1 MDERQRVISLFKYI
15 RQTIDDKY
23 KPILN
28 VKDELW
34 NKYLDEINLNN
45 KFLYF
50 SCGSDS
56 TSDVILRITRPY
68 SQKTQEDIRVQ
79 NLFKEFR
86 ELYYKLENESHLY
99 ELVFANGILISKYD
113 KNIYHP
119 ILIKRAAIDFD
130 SRKDSIAIRDTN
142 RDMTLDIKLISLI
155 ENINHLELKNI
166 MEHISMNYYHPFDTA
181 SMGEL
186 MKSMAKRLH
195 TDSSYQETN
204 ASETDKAFTII
215 NRPLLYL
222 RNKETDFIQNL
233 DEMIESIE
241 KGSEVNKSLLNL
253 CGVNIKEK
261 EAEERAE
268 TLDDKIRNI
277 EGISQSVLFTKEAN
291 KEQLEVAERIAN
303 YDTVLVQ
310 GPPGTGKTHTIANL
324 LGDILARGKTV
335 LVASQTKK
343 ALSVLKSMTQEE
355 IRALCVSTID
365 DNNED
370 MEKSIDSIT
379 DYISNHSIEEL
390 KEKIQKLNMDRNI
403 LIERLNE
410 TRKKIFSIKS
420 SELKSITIGEEVFS
434 PIDAARFLHDHV
446 GLNKI
451 PGEVKLYEE
460 LPIQKGDI
468 DFLYYSNEALT
479 REDEKELNIGL
490 PDPNTILS
498 PEDLEKTIDA
508 MDAALLRAKTL
519 KEEIRRNIT
528 LKEKVYLDQN
538 ALYSGKA
545 DEDFRDIYEKID
557 YINSLDKLEDWQIK
571 VIVSAKAGN
580 ADKKS
585 YIRLTELITE
595 LDDYYDRNIDHL
607 RGKRLIYPSDMNQ
620 KELRQSLEEMRTR
633 LVEGKKIKG
642 ISAMFKNSWKKVLA
656 SVSINGQGLVTVED
670 MDDAIVNINLDIKI
684 SELKALFDELIYKT
698 NADFDREKLIENKEL
713 LSYLPLITKLMKF
726 YDENIQSLFKLMQDK
741 GINVNSI
748 FVNNKVLSPHDSFI
762 KEMNLIKNDLRKYI
776 ELADEYDLKYIPA
789 KAKLDDTLDKLKV
802 DEDNKSDLLLLMNT
816 AIETKYYDSYRDSF
830 ENLKKT
836 YEKIKILKKRNEL
849 LDKLAAVAPTWKEF
863 IYNRFD
869 IHGLKDAPEN
879 IEENWYYKQ
888 FDGIITK
895 INRTPYEKY
904 QKMMT
909 WYKKQLYD
917 ITKELASNMAWHSFM
932 LKIKDDIEKKQA
944 LQGWQLTMKKIGKG
958 TGKQAIGLKKEAKEL
973 LKKCQRAVPAWIM
986 TIDKALESLDYNQ
999 KFDYLIIDEASQA
1012 DISSIPILQLAK
1024 KAIIVGDDEQVSP
1037 QAVGIDQDKQRNLID
1052 MYIKDKVAN
1061 SHLYDLNS
1069 SLYDI
1074 LKTSFPVLT
1083 LKEHFRSVPMIAA
1096 YSNFISYDGIIKPL
1110 RESSSTKVQPALK
1123 LVKLDG
1129 IKNEDRV
1136 NEAEANYIVD
1146 EILRIKDEPD
1156 YEGKTIGVISL
1167 ASEDQAKFIDKL
1179 LIEKLSLQDYDRLN
1193 ILCGR
1198 PAAFQGDERDIIF
1211 LSTVDSNDKDE
1222 TLKVLNEGAYDVNK
1236 KKYNVAVSRAKDQVV
1251 LVTSLD
1257 YKKDLKLGDI
1267 RRTLIEFFINPED
1280 KMVFD
1285 KRNRYELSSFEEDI
1299 KKELEERGIEVK
1311 TNVEAGLYNIALLA
1325 IKDDKKF
1332 IVEAEGS
1339 EFDIDD
1345 ETIID
1350 QMEKR
1355 DILERVGW
1363 NFASIRSTKYYFDPS
1378 KAIDDLINDMK

>member
-28 VKDELW
+28 IKDELW
-34 NKYLDEINLNN
+34 SKYLSDINLNN
-45 KFLYF
+45 KFIYF
-50 SCGSDS
+50 SCGTDS

-86 ELYYKLENESHLY
+86 EIFYKLENESHLY

-155 ENINHLELKNI
+155 ENVNHMELKNI
-166 MEHISMNYYHPFDTA
+166 MEHISMNYYHPFDAA
-181 SMGEL
+181 SMTEL

-195 TDSSYQETN
+195 TDSSYED
-204 ASETDKAFTII
+204 ADVKETDKAFTII
-215 NRPLLYL
+215 NKPMLFL

-233 DEMIESIE
+233 DEIIESIE
-241 KGSEVNKSLLNL
+241 KGSEVNKSLLAL
-253 CGVNIKEK
+253 TGVNIKEK
-261 EAEERAE
+261 DIDERVE
-268 TLDDKIRNI
+268 TIDDKIKNI
-277 EGISQSVLFTKEAN
+277 EGISQKVLFTKEAN
-291 KEQLEVAERIAN
+291 KEQLEVAQRIKN

-324 LGDILARGKTV
+324 LGDILASGKTV

-365 DNNED
+365 DSNED

-403 LIERLNE
+403 LMERLND
-410 TRKKIFSIKS
+410 TRKNIFNIKS
-420 SELKSITIGEEVFS
+420 SELKSINIGEEVFS
-434 PIDAARFLHDHV
+434 PIDAARFLHEHS

-451 PGEVKLYEE
+451 PGEVKLYEK
-460 LPIQKGDI
+460 LPISKGDI

-490 PDPNTILS
+490 PDPNSILN
-498 PEDLEKTIDA
+498 PEDLKKTIDA
-508 MDAALLRAKTL
+508 MDEALLKAKTL
-519 KEEIRRNIT
+519 KEEIKRNIS

-538 ALYSGKA
+538 ALYNGAA
-545 DEDFRDIYEKID
+545 DEDFRDIYDKID
-557 YINSLDKLEDWQIK
+557 YINSLDTLEDWQIK

-585 YIRLTELITE
+585 YIRLTELISD
-595 LDDYYDRNIDHL
+595 LDEYYDRNIEHL
-607 RGKRLIYPSDMNQ
+607 KGKKLTYSSEMNM
-620 KELRQSLEEMRTR
+620 KEMRASLEEMRAR

-642 ISAMFKNSWKKVLA
+642 ISALFKNSWKKALSA
-656 SVSINGQGLVTVED
+656 ISLNGQGLVTVED
-670 MDDAIVNINLDIKI
+670 MDDAIVNMNLDIKI
-684 SELKALFDELIYKT
+684 AELKALFDELIYKT
-698 NADFDREKLIENKEL
+698 GADFDREKMIDNKEL
-713 LSYLPLITKLMKF
+713 LSYLPLITKFMKF
-726 YDENIQSLFKLMQDK
+726 YDDNIASLFKLMQDK
-741 GINVNSI
+741 GFNVNSI
-748 FVNNKVLSPHDSFI
+748 FVNNRVLSPKDSFI
-762 KEMNLIKNDLRKYI
+762 KEMNLIKDDLRKYI
-776 ELADEYDLKYIPA
+776 ELAEAYDIKYIPN
-789 KAKLDDTLDKLKV
+789 KAKLDDTLEKLKI
-802 DEDNKSDLLLLMNT
+802 DETNKSDLLLMMNN
-816 AIETKYYDSYRDSF
+816 AIETKYYDSYKDHF

-849 LDKLAAVAPTWKEF
+849 LDKLATVAPTWKEF

-888 FDGIITK
+888 FEGIISK

-917 ITKELASNMAWHSFM
+917 ITKELASNMAWHAFM

-958 TGKQAIGLKKEAKEL
+958 TGKLALGLKNEAKEL
-973 LKKCQRAVPAWIM
+973 MRKCQNCVPAWIM
-986 TIDKALESLDYNQ
+986 TIDKALESLDYKQ

-1012 DISSIPILQLAK
+1012 DISAIPILQLAK

-1037 QAVGIDQDKQRNLID
+1037 QAVGIDQDKQKNLID

-1083 LKEHFRSVPMIAA
+1083 LKEHFRSVPKIAA

-1110 RESSSTKVQPALK
+1110 RESSSTKVHPALK
-1123 LVKLDG
+1123 LVKVDG
-1129 IKNEDRV
+1129 FRNDDKV
-1136 NEAEANYIVD
+1136 NEAEANYIAD
-1146 EILRIKDEPD
+1146 EILRIKDNPD

-1167 ASEDQAKFIDKL
+1167 ASEDQAKFIDKI
-1179 LIEKLSLQDYDRLN
+1179 LIEKLSLQDYDSLN

-1198 PAAFQGDERDIIF
+1198 PAAFQGDERDVIF

-1222 TLKVLNEGAYDVNK
+1222 AMKILNEGPYDVNK

-1267 RRTLIEFFINPED
+1267 RRTLIDFFINPED

-1299 KKELEERGIEVK
+1299 KKELERRDVEVK

-1325 IKDDKKF
+1325 IKEGKKF
-1332 IVEAEGS
+1332 IIEAEGS

-1363 NFASIRSTKYYFDPS
+1363 NFVSIRSTKYYYGPE
-1378 KAIDDLINDMK
+1378 KAIDDLLNDMK